1 MTQSLTEWLRD
12 SRLMVVEVDRGKG
25 SLRVKGDA
33 DVCSDISC
41 SEATVVVADDEAH
54 ATLDT
59 LNPGDIVRIESTPGH
74 PQRVVVLRRVWE
86 ELTSPEL

>member
-12 SRLMVVEVDRGKG
+12 SRVMVVEVDKDKG
-25 SLRVKGDA
+25 RLRVKGDA

-41 SEATVVVADDEAH
+41 SEGTVVVTDDEAH

-59 LNPGDIVRIESTPGH
+59 LNPGDIVRVESTPGQ
-74 PQRVVVLRRVWE
+74 PRRIVVLRRVWE

>member
-1 MTQSLTEWLRD
+1 MTRSLTDWLQQ
-12 SRLMVVEVDRGKG
+12 SRLMVVEADKARGR
-25 SLRVKGDA
+25 LRVKGDA

-41 SEATVVVADDEAH
+41 PEGTVVVADDEAH

-59 LNPGDIVRIESTPGH
+59 LNPGDIVRVESAPGQ
-74 PQRVVVLRRVWE
+74 PQRIVVLRRVWE